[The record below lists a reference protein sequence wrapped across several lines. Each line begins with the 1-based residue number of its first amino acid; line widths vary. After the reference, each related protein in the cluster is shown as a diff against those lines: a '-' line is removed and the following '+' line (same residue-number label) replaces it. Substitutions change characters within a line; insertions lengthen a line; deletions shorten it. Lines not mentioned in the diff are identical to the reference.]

1 MLNIS
6 FEFRKGIFFVRFIG
20 ELNKE
25 TYKQK
30 EKELQKLILENKF
43 KYVVVNTNH
52 IEKIDLDGLN
62 YIIKIYYMTKEN
74 NTNLVICDKFKII
87 KTLLNNNV
95 PNIDDELE
103 VL

>member
-30 EKELQKLILENKF
+30 EKELQKIILENKF